1 MQILGRTRILTG
13 DFQRHLM
20 PSIHSARTNGFISPK
35 TGNHHD
41 NLPDGGKPCSVKRA
55 IFLPR
60 KPVIVH
66 ADESGVSTGITEH
79 HGDKKTEKQESRPD
93 KSSALGMI
101 AAPTQEMA
109 KEHEVF

>member
-1 MQILGRTRILTG
+1 MLTG

-20 PSIHSARTNGFISPK
+20 PSMHSARTNGFISPK
-35 TGNHHD
+35 TDYHHD
-41 NLPDGGKPCSVKRA
+41 NLPDGGNTYSVKRA

-66 ADESGVSTGITEH
+66 EDESGFSTGITEH
-79 HGDKKTEKQESRPD
+79 HGDNKTEKQESRPD

-109 KEHEVF
+109 KEHETFE